1 MPNSINQSNN
11 NVTVINIGQESKS
24 PMSARPASPIS
35 ATSKSQWRS
44 QNELASP
51 TSPLNNSGMA
61 NRILSGAAN
70 TLRNV
75 LNYRPG
81 SANNIA
87 AASAPTSPDKQQ
99 ALFSPIADRGK
110 HRRNPTT
117 LPSPTDSDS
126 RQRSLDRK
134 TAESTSPR
142 RASASSVNQSGST
155 VMRNVS
161 GWFLNVS
168 TTSTKAPEKLMEQ
181 LLGALR
187 SLESCG
193 LRFDRDHLQAPWIVN
208 VEVQTMEFMQ
218 STKDTGSVQAG
229 INGSNSSDDAAS
241 LDEEG
246 NRVKGGDTDASPPMA
261 ASVAGNRGAVT
272 FQIEICKVPKLN
284 LHGLYFKRLNGSMWS
299 YKKVCGRLLPYF
311 KL

>member
-1 MPNSINQSNN
+1 
-11 NVTVINIGQESKS
+11 
-24 PMSARPASPIS
+24 
-35 ATSKSQWRS
+35 
-44 QNELASP
+44 
-51 TSPLNNSGMA
+51 
-61 NRILSGAAN
+61 
-70 TLRNV
+70 
-75 LNYRPG
+75 
-81 SANNIA
+81 
-87 AASAPTSPDKQQ
+87 
-99 ALFSPIADRGK
+99 
-110 HRRNPTT
+110 
-117 LPSPTDSDS
+117 
-126 RQRSLDRK
+126 
-134 TAESTSPR
+134 
-142 RASASSVNQSGST
+142 
-155 VMRNVS
+155 
-161 GWFLNVS
+161 
-168 TTSTKAPEKLMEQ
+168 MEQ